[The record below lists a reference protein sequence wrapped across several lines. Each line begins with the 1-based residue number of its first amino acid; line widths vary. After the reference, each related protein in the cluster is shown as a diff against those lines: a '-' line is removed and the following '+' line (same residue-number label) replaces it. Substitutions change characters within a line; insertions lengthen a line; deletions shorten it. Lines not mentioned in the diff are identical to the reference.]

1 MTAYLDAK
9 ERERRAREEEE
20 RIRLAEEA
28 ERKLNES
35 IKASEAGDTESSDYA
50 IMEAE
55 VFENAANKT
64 TSQNLCKPPK

>member
-64 TSQNLCKPPK
+64 PSQNLCKPPK